1 MNSLLRVFPL
11 SDKAVLSTSILVD
24 WDGVKLLL
32 DAGPGTTT
40 EIYNRKLGLAQIQLV
55 LISHA
60 HIDHFWDLVPLLW
73 LRRMLGY
80 KRKIFVVCPKHEYQ
94 LFEWCAKVSQAGD
107 LADVMGIEPEQKL
120 ELVGLEIEAFQVE
133 HAKDQLCLGYA
144 ISERTK
150 RKLNTEKLVEKGVPS
165 KLWRKIAKG
174 EMINHDGET
183 LRSEDY
189 SYEKRRKVV
198 YSGDTHSCNRLIS
211 AAKNATLLIVEA
223 TFLDESYQDLAQEY
237 GHMIVKDAVKVGLNA
252 GVENILLTHRSL
264 RHTSEEV
271 LSEARKTLPSE
282 SLSPRLHLGTEP
294 FVLS

>member
-1 MNSLLRVFPL
+1 MLRVFPL

-32 DAGPGTTT
+32 DVGPGATT
-40 EIYNRKLGLAQIQLV
+40 EIYNRKLGLSQIQLV

-80 KRKIFVVCPKHEYQ
+80 KRKILVICPKHEYQ

-107 LADVMGIEPEQKL
+107 LADVIGIEPEQKL

-133 HAKDQLCLGYA
+133 HAQDQLCLGYT

-150 RKLNTEKLVEKGVPS
+150 RKLNTEKLVEKGVPIE
-165 KLWRKIAKG
+165 LWRNIAKG
-174 EMINHDGET
+174 ETINYDGQVLT
-183 LRSEDY
+183 PEDY

-198 YSGDTHSCNRLIS
+198 YSGDTRSCNRLTS
-211 AAKNATLLIVEA
+211 AAKDATLLIVEA
-223 TFLDESYQDLAQEY
+223 TFLDESYQDLAHEY
-237 GHMIVKDAVKVGLNA
+237 GHMIVKDAVKVGVDA
-252 GVENILLTHRSL
+252 RVENILLTHRSL
-264 RHTSEEV
+264 RHTSDEV
-271 LSEARKTLPSE
+271 LSEARKTLPNE
-282 SLSPRLHLGTEP
+282 LSSPQLHVGTEAI
-294 FVLS
+294 VLS